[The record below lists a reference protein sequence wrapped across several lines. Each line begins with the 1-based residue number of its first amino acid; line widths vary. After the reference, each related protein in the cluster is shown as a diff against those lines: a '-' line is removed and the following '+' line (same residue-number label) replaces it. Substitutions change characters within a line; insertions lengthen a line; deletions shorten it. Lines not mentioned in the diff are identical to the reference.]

1 MARTKEGSVTR
12 EAKPNTGLKSYV
24 DRLEALEEERK
35 AIGQDIKDVLD
46 EAAKHEYDPKVL
58 RKVIQVRKLERALYE
73 AAEEKLRAY
82 LEELS

>member
-1 MARTKEGSVTR
+1 MSKDEPKAN
-12 EAKPNTGLKSYV
+12 AGLKSYV

-35 AIGQDIKDVLD
+35 AIGGDIKDVLE
-46 EAAKHEYDPKVL
+46 EAARHEYDPKVL
-58 RKVIQVRKLERALYE
+58 RKVLQIRKLERAVYE

>member
-1 MARTKEGSVTR
+1 MSKEPQ
-12 EAKPNTGLKSYV
+12 PNAGLASYIK
-24 DRLEALEEERK
+24 RLEALEEERK

-58 RKVIQVRKLERALYE
+58 RKVIQIRRLERAVYE

-82 LEELS
+82 LEELK